1 VSAPR
6 ARSRR
11 PGPVAALAAAALAG
25 LLLVP
30 AGPADGGSKE
40 VKLRLPL
47 RPKLSVTGRERVA
60 LAPFIVSSKLSERKD
75 ATRYKDLDL
84 DGEFRRFLGKQLARR
99 TKMTIVTMPAD
110 VKLPTTSL
118 KDLSADAEFWR
129 GLGARVGADIL
140 LSGIVDFRVED
151 KSGYKTE
158 EYVSRADGRTYYRQV
173 LVESTGFVFEVTVLA
188 FDGQTGG
195 KLFQET
201 FRDSREK
208 SRRAADEM
216 AGLFENLFSLENQLL
231 GLFVVRERE
240 ANRYVFD

>member
-1 VSAPR
+1 VSPVAS
-6 ARSRR
+6 RSWAGRLLA
-11 PGPVAALAAAALAG
+11 GAALAA
-25 LLLVP
+25 LLLP
-30 AGPADGGSKE
+30 APPAVSGSTE
-40 VKLRLPL
+40 VKLKLPL
-47 RPKLSVTGRERVA
+47 RPKLAVTGRERIA
-60 LAPFIVSSKLSERKD
+60 LAPFIVASKLSERKD
-75 ATRYKDLDL
+75 ATKYKDLDV

-99 TKMTIVTMPAD
+99 TKMTIVTMPSD

-118 KDLSADAEFWR
+118 KDLSADVNFWR
-129 GLGARVGADIL
+129 GLGGRVGADIL
-140 LSGIVDFRVED
+140 LSGVVDFRVED

-158 EYVSRADGRTYYRQV
+158 EYVSRVDGRTYYRQV

-201 FRDSREK
+201 FKDSREK

-240 ANRYVFD
+240 ASRYVFD